1 MNLPSFYSFFFP
13 NTVLINHMIKNTHTI
28 KSPNTNIN
36 DAPAADNTR
45 IEITAIAMAIKHNV
59 INNIIMLP
67 PLSISHNMHCFYREK
82 KRDSA

>member
-1 MNLPSFYSFFFP
+1 M
-13 NTVLINHMIKNTHTI
+13 I

-45 IEITAIAMAIKHNV
+45 IDITATAMAIKHNV

-67 PLSISHNMHCFYREK
+67 P
-82 KRDSA
+82 